1 MSGPAWELFQH
12 DADIGIRG
20 RGRTRATAFEQAAV
34 ALTAVICD
42 PVRVQPR
49 ETVHIVCDGADND
62 MLFVNW
68 IDALIYEMAVR
79 KVLFSRFHVVIDG
92 LHLDADAGGEPV
104 DVARHEPAVEVKGA
118 TLTELHVGEDT
129 SGVWTA
135 QCIVDV

>member
-1 MSGPAWELFQH
+1 MTEPAWELFQH

-20 RGRTRATAFEQAAV
+20 QGATRAAAFEQAAM
-34 ALTAVICD
+34 ALTAVVCD

-49 ETVHIVCDGADND
+49 ETVHVVCDGADSE

-79 KVLFSRFHVVIDG
+79 KILLSRFHVVING
-92 LHLDADAGGEPV
+92 LHLEADVSGEPV

-118 TLTELHVGEDT
+118 TLTELHVGEDIA
-129 SGVWTA
+129 GMWTA